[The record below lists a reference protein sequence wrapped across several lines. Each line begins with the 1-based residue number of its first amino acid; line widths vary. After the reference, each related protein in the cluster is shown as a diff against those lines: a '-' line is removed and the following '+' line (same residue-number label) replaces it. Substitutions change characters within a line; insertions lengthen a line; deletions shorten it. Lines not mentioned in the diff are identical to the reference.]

1 MSEKEKPE
9 SGFVNLPSPER
20 EDPASRGAT
29 SQEKDPGAKN
39 AGNDKPGDG
48 KTSARNEDGMSISP
62 SEPDGGASDM
72 DSGNESAKVREME
85 QRMKDM
91 EAMLIQMKQEAATA

>member
-48 KTSARNEDGMSISP
+48 KTSARGEDGLSISP
-62 SEPDGGASDM
+62 SEPDGGASELDAG
-72 DSGNESAKVREME
+72 DDANASKVLEM
-85 QRMKDM
+85 
-91 EAMLIQMKQEAATA
+91 